1 MFSGDPRQK
10 ATFYALRR
18 YAAHHLSFLFKFFVV
33 ALTFVS
39 GVGAKAAS
47 LQWDANGAAPGTG
60 GSGTWNTSSAL
71 WFNGSIFQNWS
82 NATLDDAAFGGTAG
96 TVTLGVPITAHSL
109 TFDTSGYTVTGST
122 LTLAGASPS
131 IAVVLAGSA
140 TVGSVVAGAGG
151 LTQTGPGTLILT
163 GTNTYTGG
171 TTISAGTLQVGA
183 GGTTGS
189 IVGDVI
195 DNGVLAFNRSN
206 ALTYAGVISGT
217 GSLTQAGTGTTTLT
231 GANTYTGGTTI
242 SAGTLQ
248 VGAGGTTGSIL
259 GNVLDNGVLAFN
271 RSDATTFNG
280 VISGTGSVTK
290 SGAGTQTFT
299 GDNTYTGTTT
309 ISAGTLQLGNG
320 GTTGSI
326 AGNIVDNS
334 ALVINRSNALTLA
347 GVISGTGSLT
357 QAGTGGTT
365 TLTGANTYTGGTT
378 ISAGTLQVGADANLG
393 NAAGAIT
400 FAGGTLQYLASFASN
415 RTITLNAGG
424 GTIDTNGN
432 IATLSG
438 IIGGPGGLTK
448 SGAGT
453 LVLSNANTYSGGTT
467 LAAGTL
473 RLENNRALGTGAL
486 TTTGSVVDYASGIAI
501 ANSFVV
507 NSNATQ
513 IQVTTGSAIQAG
525 VISELN
531 GPRPIEKIGAGT
543 LVLTAANT
551 YAGPTTITGGTL
563 QIGNGS
569 SSGSLVGNIINNAT
583 FVINRSDNYIFDN
596 VISGTGAFQQ
606 NGNGA
611 TMLTAINSYVG
622 STTVNSGAL
631 IVNGSIASS
640 NLTTVNAGA
649 ALGGSGTVGSTTIAT
664 GGTFAPGPTGA
675 PGTMAVSGNLAFQS
689 GARYVVQVNPT
700 TASTTNVSGTASL
713 AGTVQANFLA
723 GSFVERS
730 YTILT
735 AGGGRIGTFDGL
747 TTPGLPAS
755 FGTSL
760 NYTGNTAV
768 LNLTAQLVP
777 PPNPPPTPP
786 GPPGPPTPAVPPP
799 PTFTVNQL
807 NVGNTIDNFFN
818 NGGALPSA
826 FVPLF
831 GLSGN
836 NLTHALDQLS
846 GEAATGTQRAASSSP
861 TSSST

>member
-1 MFSGDPRQK
+1 MGAPR
-10 ATFYALRR
+10 
-18 YAAHHLSFLFKFFVV
+18 
-33 ALTFVS
+33 
-39 GVGAKAAS
+39 AAS
-47 LQWDANGAAPGTG
+47 PA
-60 GSGTWNTSSAL
+60 TSSTTRAL
-71 WFNGSIFQNWS
+71 
-82 NATLDDAAFGGTAG
+82 
-96 TVTLGVPITAHSL
+96 
-109 TFDTSGYTVTGST
+109 
-122 LTLAGASPS
+122 
-131 IAVVLAGSA
+131 
-140 TVGSVVAGAGG
+140 
-151 LTQTGPGTLILT
+151 
-163 GTNTYTGG
+163 
-171 TTISAGTLQVGA
+171 
-183 GGTTGS
+183 
-189 IVGDVI
+189 VI
-195 DNGVLAFNRSN
+195 NRSN
-206 ALTYAGVISGT
+206 AVTLAGVISGT
-217 GSLTQAGTGTTTLT
+217 GSLTQAGTGTPTLT
-231 GANTYTGGTTI
+231 GTNTYTGG
-242 SAGTLQ
+242 
-248 VGAGGTTGSIL
+248 
-259 GNVLDNGVLAFN
+259 
-271 RSDATTFNG
+271 
-280 VISGTGSVTK
+280 
-290 SGAGTQTFT
+290 
-299 GDNTYTGTTT
+299 TT

-334 ALVINRSNALTLA
+334 ALVINRSNAVTLA

-357 QAGTGGTT
+357 QAGTGTT

-501 ANSFVV
+501 ANPIVV

-513 IQVTTGSAIQAG
+513 IQVTAGSAIQAG

-569 SSGSLVGNIINNAT
+569 SSGSLAGNVINNAT
-583 FVINRSDNYIFDN
+583 FVINRSDNYVFDN

-611 TMLTAINSYVG
+611 TMLTAVNSYVG

-664 GGTFAPGPTGA
+664 GGTFAPGPTRSAGHDGGFRQSRV
-675 PGTMAVSGNLAFQS
+675 PVRGTLRRAGQS
-689 GARYVVQVNPT
+689 YDGLDHQCERH
-700 TASTTNVSGTASL
+700 SL
-713 AGTVQANFLA
+713 ACRHRAGQLLGGQLCRAQLHHFDGRRRPHRHVRWSHHTGLA
-723 GSFVERS
+723 GQLRHEPELYRQYRGAQSDSPTRS
-730 YTILT
+730 
-735 AGGGRIGTFDGL
+735 AAE
-747 TTPGLPAS
+747 PA
-755 FGTSL
+755 TD
-760 NYTGNTAV
+760 A
-768 LNLTAQLVP
+768 AR
-777 PPNPPPTPP
+777 
-786 GPPGPPTPAVPPP
+786 
-799 PTFTVNQL
+799 
-807 NVGNTIDNFFN
+807 
-818 NGGALPSA
+818 SA
-826 FVPLF
+826 RSADASCP
-831 GLSGN
+831 
-836 NLTHALDQLS
+836 
-846 GEAATGTQRAASSSP
+846 AATDLHRQSAQRRQYDR
-861 TSSST
+861 